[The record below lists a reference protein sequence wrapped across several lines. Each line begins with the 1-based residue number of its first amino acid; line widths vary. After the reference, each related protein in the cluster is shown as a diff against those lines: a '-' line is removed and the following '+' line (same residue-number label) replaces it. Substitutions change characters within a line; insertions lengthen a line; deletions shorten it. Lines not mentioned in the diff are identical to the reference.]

1 MKRWGEKRV
10 INILVYEKT
19 DVNSGRNINKVRVM
33 SGKRRDRE
41 RIRAGMDRKEESSVG
56 LMIRVENYYSRYD
69 GEDDIP
75 DRQRRR
81 CFRICRSIQVILRLR

>member
-10 INILVYEKT
+10 INISVYEKT

-33 SGKRRDRE
+33 IGKRRDRE

-81 CFRICRSIQVILRLR
+81 CFRIRRSIQVILRLR

>member
-10 INILVYEKT
+10 INISVYEKT

-33 SGKRRDRE
+33 IGKRRDRE
-41 RIRAGMDRKEESSVG
+41 RIRAGMDRKEESSIG
-56 LMIRVENYYSRYD
+56 LMIPVENYYSRYD

-81 CFRICRSIQVILRLR
+81 CFRIRRSIQVILCLR